1 MENKDIINKY
11 EVFFSDDTNEMDVY
25 YFLDEVG
32 NYYIHK
38 FIKNGFT
45 SMSFLLLIT
54 GPDLILMGVKLAHRR
69 YILHKIESY
78 NKEIQIE
85 REEMKTKIEVTSD
98 KAEREA
104 IKHMNDKL
112 KDIQKG
118 MINIQNGKK
127 NLNEEV
133 LKCKNSINILLQELN
148 KVSTHKINELD
159 AKYKLLNTNLEEK
172 NNSNIDD
179 NHDIHNNNNDQ
190 KVNESTNYKPSEM
203 AIKRIKKK

>member
-1 MENKDIINKY
+1 MASGIEGTAPDDGESHDADFVAWLKQKNVRKDMRDKLVNGGID
-11 EVFFSDDTNEMDVY
+11 SMDVLKAVQNEN
-25 YFLDEVG
+25 LDELAKQLKLSIPEKGKLRVLFQQIP
-32 NYYIHK
+32 YD
-38 FIKNGFT
+38 
-45 SMSFLLLIT
+45 
-54 GPDLILMGVKLAHRR
+54 DL
-69 YILHKIESY
+69 
-78 NKEIQIE
+78 
-85 REEMKTKIEVTSD
+85 EVTSD

-148 KVSTHKINELD
+148 KVSTNKINELD
-159 AKYKLLNTNLEEK
+159 ELLNTNLEEK